1 MELLGKKLTLKKTF
15 EDICEVLTYTPSQS
29 VHKLGQYQIN
39 IPGVGPLILNE
50 KVIRLLFDVIEQKKP
65 QEIKEEKK
73 PVKPNLEQARNDLM
87 SLKKDDLLKV
97 VSDMKLEDD
106 IASSLKK
113 ALLVEE
119 ILKEKFGEDYK
130 AKG

>member
-29 VHKLGQYQIN
+29 VNKLGQYQIN
-39 IPGVGPLILNE
+39 IPGVGALILNE

-119 ILKEKFGEDYK
+119 ILKEKFGENYK